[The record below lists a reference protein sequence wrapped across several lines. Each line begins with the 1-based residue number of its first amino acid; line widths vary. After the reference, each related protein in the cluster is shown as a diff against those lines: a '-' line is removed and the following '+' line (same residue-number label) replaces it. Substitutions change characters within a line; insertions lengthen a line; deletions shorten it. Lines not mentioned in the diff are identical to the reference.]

1 MLYVCESCGGEIL
14 ADKTTGATSCPYCGN
29 PVIVPKQ
36 FEGMLKPDLIIP
48 FKLDRKQA
56 EQKLRDHLKG
66 KVLLPKYFKTENRIK
81 EVKGLYVPFWLYDTD
96 ADADIRYRATK
107 TRFWSDSDYDYTE
120 TSYYAVHRSGSLGFD
135 HVPVDGSASMEN
147 DLMESI
153 EPFDFKEAVD
163 FQTAYLAGYFA
174 DKYDVTASECEER
187 ANERIRR
194 STEAAFRDTV
204 RGYASVVPENTS
216 IRLHNG
222 TTKYALYPVWIL
234 QTKWK
239 GDNYIFAMN
248 GQTGKFVGNLPTDK
262 NAFARWFL
270 GTTGVVGVI
279 AYIILYLIWVL

>member
-1 MLYVCESCGGEIL
+1 MTAYLYRMPVGIAGAISRPQDLTVEPVILKSANAFAAYGLAGKYDADGFFVPL
-14 ADKTTGATSCPYCGN
+14 ADGDTADK
-29 PVIVPKQ
+29 
-36 FEGMLKPDLIIP
+36 
-48 FKLDRKQA
+48 
-56 EQKLRDHLKG
+56 
-66 KVLLPKYFKTENRIK
+66 
-81 EVKGLYVPFWLYDTD
+81 VKGIYVPFWLYDTD
-96 ADADIRYRATK
+96 ASADIRYKATK
-107 TRFWSDSDYDYTE
+107 TRFWSDNDYDYTE

-174 DKYDVTASECEER
+174 DKYDVTAEECEGR
-187 ANERIRR
+187 ANERIRH
-194 STEAAFRDTV
+194 STEDAFRDTV
-204 RGYASVVPENTS
+204 RGYSSVVPENTS

-279 AYIILYLIWVL
+279 TYIILYLIWAL